1 MTQRKF
7 SQRNPRKS
15 QSRYTGPSQKGS
27 SGRHGANAGSPKP
40 GSDRQKPTAGSD
52 RQKPV
57 SGSDR
62 QKPVSGS
69 QKPAAR
75 GRRPIVSQRS
85 DEPGR
90 PPATAPRRSNL
101 PVRPLDL
108 PRPSDRPGERPS
120 GRHADRRPERHGER
134 RGERHGAANQLWLY
148 GQHAVAAALANPK
161 RRILSLC
168 ATQESARGLE
178 QLCRQAVRELP
189 PIETMA
195 RESLEMRLPTGA
207 LHQGLAARCAPL
219 PEIALADLLDELDSG
234 SPAVLVG
241 LDQVTDPQ
249 NAGAVLRSAAAFGA
263 SGVILTER
271 HAAPETGALA
281 RAASGAL
288 DVMPLVRVGNLAR
301 ALDELKAAGFWI
313 FGLAGDA
320 DATLGETSL
329 PPRVVLM
336 LGAEGSGLRR
346 LTRERCDTLVRLPT
360 RPPIDQLNVSNAAA
374 IALYEATRQRS

>member
-7 SQRNPRKS
+7 SPKNSRKS
-15 QSRYTGPSQKGS
+15 KSRKPD
-27 SGRHGANAGSPKP
+27 SGRSN
-40 GSDRQKPTAGSD
+40 R
-52 RQKPV
+52 
-57 SGSDR
+57 
-62 QKPVSGS
+62 S
-69 QKPAAR
+69 QKP
-75 GRRPIVSQRS
+75 P
-85 DEPGR
+85 
-90 PPATAPRRSNL
+90 
-101 PVRPLDL
+101 PVR
-108 PRPSDRPGERPS
+108 EAPS
-120 GRHADRRPERHGER
+120 GRPKPPRQQEPLPAQRPAAERAAPLSPER
-134 RGERHGAANQLWLY
+134 RGERHGGAGQLWLY

-168 ATQESARGLE
+168 ATGDSAPGLE
-178 QLCRQAVRELP
+178 QRRRQAGRDLP

-195 RESLEMRLPTGA
+195 RETLESRLPPGA

-219 PEIALADLLDELDSG
+219 PEIALADLLDELDAG
-234 SPAVLVG
+234 SPAMLVG

-288 DVMPLVRVGNLAR
+288 DVVPLVRVGNLAR
-301 ALDELKAAGFWI
+301 ALDELKTAGFWI

-320 DATLGETSL
+320 TATMGEIAL

-374 IALYEATRQRS
+374 IALYEANRRRS